1 MAGADEQPKRTTS
14 PAMLSFS
21 KNYVIQSLMVL
32 GFVLYTSLDLLPL
45 SVRRSLGYTLFS
57 TIILAA
63 IGFASKSAFQKVSS
77 THLKIAITLIWVA
90 YLPLMRSL
98 GWIFAYDSLIIAY
111 LYLTG
116 IWIMAVSVNERTR
129 GFLLTRFHFLVYVLL
144 AWTAAQ
150 AFIEIR
156 SSDIVYTFGRFVRL
170 PFQINYGLVSKSQNH
185 FSLLIAGL
193 VAYAILQIPAK
204 ITRILMV
211 VAMGFL
217 LLIMDSFFALL
228 ALVLVVFFN
237 RVIIRNKRLFLGLLF
252 VFPFVFLAISETVAG
267 NLGITNERIV
277 TLNNRSHIWGGLLHY
292 ISNMNPLEW
301 LVGNGYFGN
310 FNEETK
316 AQYTL
321 VFGKGFSGART
332 AHSTIIQ
339 LFLDT
344 GILGCVLVYRLL
356 LAFYRRINTTDEESI
371 GALVS
376 VFLIG
381 GFLESIFQMY
391 DPLLFGVLLFSILLM
406 VGSPKSTNDAVELHG
421 EEAESG

>member
-1 MAGADEQPKRTTS
+1 
-14 PAMLSFS
+14 
-21 KNYVIQSLMVL
+21 
-32 GFVLYTSLDLLPL
+32 
-45 SVRRSLGYTLFS
+45 
-57 TIILAA
+57 
-63 IGFASKSAFQKVSS
+63 
-77 THLKIAITLIWVA
+77 
-90 YLPLMRSL
+90 
-98 GWIFAYDSLIIAY
+98 
-111 LYLTG
+111 
-116 IWIMAVSVNERTR
+116 
-129 GFLLTRFHFLVYVLL
+129 
-144 AWTAAQ
+144 
-150 AFIEIR
+150 
-156 SSDIVYTFGRFVRL
+156 VYTFGRFVRL

-292 ISNMNPLEW
+292 ISNMNLLEL

-332 AHSTIIQ
+332 SHSTIIQ

-391 DPLLFGVLLFSILLM
+391 DPLLFGMLLFAILL
-406 VGSPKSTNDAVELHG
+406 VIGKPAVDNHTSAENN
-421 EEAESG
+421 ETETQATEAAT